1 MAQLLSFVGHGQSG
15 RIVCAG
21 RGAFH
26 LFSRCCGILLHL
38 DLTEFLNL
46 LVNGKT
52 VFYGFV
58 FTKQRDKT
66 NGGGVIRC
74 TAYDQI
80 RYLKNKDTYVY
91 VAHVICLCDQGVFR
105 AVPVIFLC
113 QIPKAIPALSFVGH
127 GQSGRIVCAGRG
139 AFHLFS
145 RVLFFK
151 LL

>member
-1 MAQLLSFVGHGQSG
+1 MLKDKALGNIG
-15 RIVCAG
+15 
-21 RGAFH
+21 
-26 LFSRCCGILLHL
+26 
-38 DLTEFLNL
+38 EFGEGSAVNL

-91 VAHVICLCDQGVFR
+91 ENKTADVFIKMVAADYGLNLGEIDRKSVV
-105 AVPVIFLC
+105 
-113 QIPKAIPALSFVGH
+113 
-127 GQSGRIVCAGRG
+127 
-139 AFHLFS
+139 
-145 RVLFFK
+145 
-151 LL
+151 